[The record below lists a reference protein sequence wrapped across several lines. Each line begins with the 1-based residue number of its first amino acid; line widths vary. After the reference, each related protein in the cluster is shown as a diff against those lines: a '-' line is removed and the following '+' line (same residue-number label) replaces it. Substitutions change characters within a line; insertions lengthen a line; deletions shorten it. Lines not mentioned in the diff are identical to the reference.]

1 MMDSLNI
8 KPNKLSGMFLISDFV
23 TIINIRLKNQK
34 NTMFANVASQRQEK
48 TRVFNEDVVLLFSM
62 NNVFALSTK

>member
-1 MMDSLNI
+1 MLHI

-23 TIINIRLKNQK
+23 TIINVRLKNQK

>member
-1 MMDSLNI
+1 
-8 KPNKLSGMFLISDFV
+8 MFLISDFA

-48 TRVFNEDVVLLFSM
+48 TRVFNEEVVLLFSM

>member
-1 MMDSLNI
+1 MLHI
-8 KPNKLSGMFLISDFV
+8 KSNKLSGMFLISDLV